1 MEKWFNKNLKWIA
14 LILVVLF
21 VFKSAQS
28 CSRNMK
34 LSISDKQYIHAI
46 DSLNK
51 RYNAYYELSQDSIK
65 KLNFELELANDR
77 AASSEDKARAVQNA
91 VEKIRSN
98 TTTTVVVKG
107 AEEVKD
113 TVKKK

>member
-14 LILVVLF
+14 LILLVLF

-34 LSISDKQYIHAI
+34 LNISDKEYIHTI
-46 DSLNK
+46 DSLNQK
-51 RYNAYYELSQDSIK
+51 YNNYYELTQDSIK
-65 KLNFELELANDR
+65 KLNFELKLANEHAR
-77 AASSEDKARAVQNA
+77 SANDKADAVQSA
-91 VEKIRSN
+91 VEKIRAN

-113 TVKKK
+113 TNNKK